1 MKVSVLTP
9 TYNRAKTLSKLYTSL
24 KNNLKYEVEIEWL
37 IMDDGSND
45 NTKEI
50 VKQFVDENV
59 FPIRYFFQEN
69 QGKMSAL
76 NHLVTE
82 ATGEFI
88 IECDSDDY
96 LTDTALKYI
105 KEKCIVDEKIY
116 AYAFLKYD
124 KDNCNIG
131 RLFNVDGMEN
141 TMFDLY
147 FKQGEDGEKA
157 LVFNTAIRKKYC
169 HQLEENEKFVTE
181 ARLYH
186 QMDKNYQIK
195 CYNKAIMICQ
205 YQKDG
210 YTKNIKEIFKKNPK
224 GYYAY
229 FKEIFEHNMKN
240 VSFQK
245 RLYVIKHYILF
256 AYLSGTKNPIKQIRG
271 TFNKILYIGLYLP
284 GRFFSKKF

>member
-9 TYNRAKTLSKLYTSL
+9 TYNRATQLYKLYESL
-24 KNNLKYEVEIEWL
+24 KMNLKNEVEIEWL
-37 IMDDGSND
+37 IMDDGSKD
-45 NTKEI
+45 NTKETI
-50 VKQFVDENV
+50 NKFINENALK
-59 FPIRYFFQEN
+59 IKYFFQEN
-69 QGKMSAL
+69 QGKMKAL
-76 NHLVTE
+76 NNLVPE

-96 LTDTALKYI
+96 FTDAAFKYI
-105 KEKCIVDEKIY
+105 KEKCIVDDEIY
-116 AYAFLKYD
+116 AYAFLKYNQ
-124 KDNCNIG
+124 DNCNIG
-131 RLFNVDGMEN
+131 RLFMADGMEN

-157 LVFNTAIRKKYC
+157 LVFNTEIRKKYF

-186 QMDKNYQIK
+186 KMDSKYKIK
-195 CYNKAIMICQ
+195 CYNQPIMVCK
-205 YQKDG
+205 YHKDG

-229 FKEIFEHNMKN
+229 FKEIFEHNMQN
-240 VSFQK
+240 VPFKK

-256 AYLSGTKNPIKQIRG
+256 SYLSNAKSPIKYVKG
-271 TFNKILYIGLYLP
+271 NLNKFLYIILYLP
-284 GRFFSKKF
+284 GKFFSKKF

>member
-9 TYNRAKTLSKLYTSL
+9 TYNRAKKLRKLYESL

-37 IMDDGSND
+37 IMDDGSKD

-50 VKQFVDENV
+50 VNQFVEEDS
-59 FPIRYFFQEN
+59 FSIRYFFQEN
-69 QGKMSAL
+69 QGKMSSL
-76 NHLVTE
+76 NHLVPE

-96 LTDTALKYI
+96 FTDTAFKHI
-105 KEKCIVDEKIY
+105 KEKCVVDEKIY
-116 AYAFLKYD
+116 AYAFLKYNQ
-124 KDNCNIG
+124 DNCNIG
-131 RLFNVDGMEN
+131 RLFITDGTEN

-147 FKQGEDGEKA
+147 FKQEEDGEKA

-186 QMDKNYQIK
+186 QMDKDYQIK
-195 CYNKAIMICQ
+195 CYNQAIMICQ

-210 YTKNIKEIFKKNPK
+210 YTKNIKEVFKANPK

-229 FKEIFEHNMKN
+229 FKEIFEHNMTS
-240 VSFQK
+240 VPFQK

-256 AYLSGTKNPIKQIRG
+256 AYLSNAKEPIKYVKG
-271 TFNKILYIGLYLP
+271 TFNKALYIALYLP
-284 GRFFSKKF
+284 GMFFSKKF